1 MAGGSEEYKDRLFSF
16 IFGNEAHKEWTL
28 SLYNAINGTSYDNPD
43 DISIETIRQ
52 VLYMGMHNDVAFIIA
67 DQLSLYEQQ
76 STFNPNMPLRMLE
89 YTANLFEKYIKREAL
104 NKYGHRQIMLPVPR
118 LVVFYNGLEEKE
130 NEMALHLSDAFAPEH
145 RDSADISVTVRMINI
160 NKGHSQGLMNS
171 CQPLDEYAWSVDSV
185 RQYKKTEN
193 LEAAIDKT
201 LDSMPDSFLIKP
213 FLEEHRA
220 EVKNMLLTEY
230 NEAETLEMF
239 KRDYLAEGR
248 AKGRAEGRAEGRVV
262 GRAEGKD
269 TERLNSIRSIMDS
282 LRVSAR
288 EAMTILKI
296 PAAEQAKYFDR
307 IQ

>member
-1 MAGGSEEYKDRLFSF
+1 MAEGSPEYKDRLFSF
-16 IFGNEAHKEWTL
+16 VFGNKAHKEWTL
-28 SLYNAINGTSYDNPD
+28 SLYNAINGTHYDNPD

-89 YTANLFEKYIKREAL
+89 YTAYLFEKYIKREAL

-118 LVVFYNGLEEKE
+118 LVVFYNGVEEKE
-130 NEMALHLSDAFAPEH
+130 NEMTLHLSDAFAPEH

-160 NKGHSQGLMNS
+160 NKGHSQSLMDS
-171 CQPLDEYAWSVDSV
+171 CPALNEYAWSVDSV
-185 RQYKKTEN
+185 RQYKKTDT

-213 FLEEHRA
+213 FLEQHRA

-248 AKGRAEGRAEGRVV
+248 AEGE
-262 GRAEGKD
+262 EH
-269 TERLNSIRSIMDS
+269 ERLNTIRKLMKS
-282 LRVSAR
+282 LSMTAQQ
-288 EAMTILKI
+288 AMTVLEI
-296 PAAEQAKYFDR
+296 PPSEQGKYLNR
-307 IQ
+307 LQ